1 MHRILIV
8 DDEPNIRKLL
18 SYDLKSQGYEVEEAE
33 NGLDALKKAEI
44 KPFDVYVLDWMMPQL
59 SGLDLVK
66 KLREHHDPGIM
77 MMITAKDTEC
87 DLLEA
92 FEAGVDDYL
101 VKPFSPREL
110 SARLKAHLKRY
121 ESLHNQRQEHF
132 GNLSWIP
139 EQFSFY
145 IQNKKLDLTYTE
157 YRLLE
162 FLLTHINQ
170 VLSRDQI
177 LNHLWGFEYDGDTR
191 VVDVHIFKLRRELKD
206 ADLKIESVRGVG
218 YIAKI

>member
-33 NGLDALKKAEI
+33 NGLDALKKAE
-44 KPFDVYVLDWMMPQL
+44 KKSFDVYVLDWMMPQL

-66 KLREHHDPGIM
+66 KLREDHDPGIM

-101 VKPFSPREL
+101 IKPFSPREL

-191 VVDVHIFKLRRELKD
+191 VVDVHVFKLRRELKE

>member
-1 MHRILIV
+1 M
-8 DDEPNIRKLL
+8 
-18 SYDLKSQGYEVEEAE
+18 
-33 NGLDALKKAEI
+33 
-44 KPFDVYVLDWMMPQL
+44 
-59 SGLDLVK
+59 
-66 KLREHHDPGIM
+66 
-77 MMITAKDTEC
+77 
-87 DLLEA
+87 
-92 FEAGVDDYL
+92 
-101 VKPFSPREL
+101 
-110 SARLKAHLKRY
+110 KRY
-121 ESLHNQRQEHF
+121 ESLHNQRREHF

-191 VVDVHIFKLRRELKD
+191 VVDVHIFKLRRELKE
-206 ADLKIESVRGVG
+206 ADLKIESVRDL
-218 YIAKI
+218 YCENLIFDIMCCY